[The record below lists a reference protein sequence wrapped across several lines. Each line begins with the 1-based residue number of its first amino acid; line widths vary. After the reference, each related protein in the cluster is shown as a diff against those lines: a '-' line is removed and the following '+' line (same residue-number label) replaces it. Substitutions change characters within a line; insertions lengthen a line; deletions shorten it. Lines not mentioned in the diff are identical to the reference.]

1 MKTSSVLLLGL
12 AMLLT
17 PSLPRLAGAVT
28 LPAATHHPHPAVDDL
43 VLPMP
48 AGLSMAF
55 RHIIVPGA
63 NFWGDAERVI
73 QIGDTEGG
81 IFEGVQRVQVSGSF
95 FDAEQGNWYYLLGK
109 YEVTKAQ
116 FAAIMGLDALVR
128 SVNDQRLANL
138 SAMEPS
144 ERNRILAEPL
154 SSVSW
159 HAMQSFVHRYNLWL
173 FDPGHP
179 QRLDD
184 LPRHHGVPGFV
195 RLPTEIEWEY
205 AARGGYPALQ
215 ADTFNRRLPF
225 ENGELRKQ
233 AWYWENAR
241 STLRPIGL
249 HKPHPLGLY
258 DLFGNV
264 QELTLGAF
272 RPEIWQGKPGGLSAR
287 GGSVITP
294 ADQLRASYREE
305 VEIYRWNP
313 DRRVMQEQQ
322 SFTTGLRLLIGS
334 NVVVHHDFRQQL
346 EADYQVYRQAL
357 RSAMPVG
364 RTLDN
369 PILQAASGL
378 GNADDLLS
386 ELIAANPALAGRL
399 GDIQDSLL
407 EAEEQLDR
415 GLREMARSNAQDTLR
430 TAAELGR
437 DVFKLNNLQGVLAN
451 AQELARL
458 STRHQDIL
466 NRIENQIE
474 EREQTID
481 TGFQRYLEG
490 VARLGEAGDT
500 YIQSA
505 FQTLRGRTLSQRGAV
520 ALRLLDEHVTD
531 YQSLHRPRPDEWRAD
546 FDENFRHLSD

>member
-1 MKTSSVLLLGL
+1 MKISLLVFLGLLLHL
-12 AMLLT
+12 SVEAT
-17 PSLPRLAGAVT
+17 T
-28 LPAATHHPHPAVDDL
+28 LPAETYHPHPEPDDK

-55 RHIIVPGA
+55 RRIVVPGA

-73 QIGDTEGG
+73 QIGDAEGG

-95 FDAEQGNWYYLLGK
+95 LDTEQEHWYYYLGK

-116 FAAIMGLDALVR
+116 FAAIMGLDALIR
-128 SVNDQRLANL
+128 LVNDQRLARL
-138 SAMEPS
+138 SEMDAKA
-144 ERNRILAEPL
+144 RNRILAEPL
-154 SSVSW
+154 ASISW
-159 HAMQSFVHRYNLWL
+159 HAMRTFVHRYNLWL
-173 FDPGHP
+173 FDPEHP
-179 QRLDD
+179 ERLAS

-215 ADTFNRRLPF
+215 AGTFNHSLPF
-225 ENGELRKQ
+225 EENELGRQ
-233 AWYWENAR
+233 SWYWENAR

-258 DLFGNV
+258 DLYGNV

-294 ADQLRASYREE
+294 TEQLRASHREE
-305 VEIYRWNP
+305 VEIYRWDP
-313 DRRVMQEQQ
+313 DQQLMQEQQ

-334 NVVVHHDFRQQL
+334 NVVVHQDFHQQL

-407 EAEEQLDR
+407 KAEEQLDR
-415 GLREMARSNAQDTLR
+415 GLREMARSNTQDTLR

-505 FQTLRGRTLSQRGAV
+505 FQTLRERTLNQRGAV